1 MLQEKLAPHK
11 RSTQSWGYSQEL
23 YVASFAGFVP
33 VDKPRVVI
41 AVAVDE
47 PTEIH
52 TGGKVAAP
60 VFSEIAAAAMLQL
73 GIAPDPNAVEP
84 EVAVQDNLFF

>member
-1 MLQEKLAPHK
+1 MLEKQILRKVDPVMG
-11 RSTQSWGYSQEL
+11 GYSQEL

-60 VFSEIAAAAMLQL
+60 VFPEIAAAAMLQL
-73 GIAPDPNAVEP
+73 A
-84 EVAVQDNLFF
+84 LRLTRMRLS

>member
-1 MLQEKLAPHK
+1 M
-11 RSTQSWGYSQEL
+11 
-23 YVASFAGFVP
+23 VSFAGFVP

-73 GIAPDPNAVEP
+73 GIAPDPNAVEL
-84 EVAVQDNLFF
+84 EVAVQDNTIFRGRSHCAGIFGVGQAQRFDA